1 MRILVVSDTHKN
13 LNRFWDVFEKL
24 KRENPV
30 QMIVHC
36 GDYYE
41 DASAI
46 RMRAGVPVT
55 AVRGNCD
62 GDFSGESY
70 VILETEA
77 GDFFVTHG
85 HMENVGHDLQKL
97 CYKAEEAGCIGAI
110 FGHTYRSA
118 YVFAEDMYLMN
129 PGSLQ
134 RPRDGSGGTFGILET
149 GQGSVFGKIY
159 RYEDF
164 MSDEGS
170 GGPGGSGGSVKKAQK
185 PASGRLSR
193 MLNYSD
199 RF

>member
-1 MRILVVSDTHKN
+1 
-13 LNRFWDVFEKL
+13 
-24 KRENPV
+24 
-30 QMIVHC
+30 
-36 GDYYE
+36 
-41 DASAI
+41 
-46 RMRAGVPVT
+46 
-55 AVRGNCD
+55 
-62 GDFSGESY
+62 
-70 VILETEA
+70 
-77 GDFFVTHG
+77 
-85 HMENVGHDLQKL
+85 MENVGHDLQKL

-110 FGHTYRSA
+110 FGHTHRSA

>member
-30 QMIVHC
+30 QIIVHC

-110 FGHTYRSA
+110 FGQHVGAAVS
-118 YVFAEDMYLMN
+118 
-129 PGSLQ
+129 
-134 RPRDGSGGTFGILET
+134 
-149 GQGSVFGKIY
+149 
-159 RYEDF
+159 
-164 MSDEGS
+164 MSENCTD
-170 GGPGGSGGSVKKAQK
+170 
-185 PASGRLSR
+185 ASGKSAKTQRRLR
-193 MLNYSD
+193 RHFRYPRNRTGKRVWQD
-199 RF
+199 IQI

>member
-1 MRILVVSDTHKN
+1 
-13 LNRFWDVFEKL
+13 
-24 KRENPV
+24 
-30 QMIVHC
+30 
-36 GDYYE
+36 
-41 DASAI
+41 
-46 RMRAGVPVT
+46 
-55 AVRGNCD
+55 
-62 GDFSGESY
+62 
-70 VILETEA
+70 
-77 GDFFVTHG
+77 
-85 HMENVGHDLQKL
+85 
-97 CYKAEEAGCIGAI
+97 
-110 FGHTYRSA
+110 
-118 YVFAEDMYLMN
+118 MN

-164 MSDEGS
+164 MSDKGS